1 MNPLNDLSQR
11 ERQVVELLLQGKSN
25 KQIALS
31 LHITQS
37 TVEFHLKNIYAKCQ
51 VRSRT
56 ELILKLGNS
65 VVAGRGENAE
75 NEGGFNLSAW
85 LSSLRK
91 AVSRIG
97 EVMNM
102 ESVQS
107 SNAHS
112 GASPMTF
119 FESIW
124 TCFKK
129 YAEFRGR
136 ASRSEFWWFML
147 FVVLVTAALTYL
159 GETWVSIFTIA
170 ILLPLLAVGARR
182 LNDIGKSPCWQLF
195 LLVPVGGIVIL
206 GILWAQP
213 PVSLPEN
220 GAPAA

>member
-11 ERQVVELLLQGKSN
+11 ERQVVELLLEGKSN
-25 KQIALS
+25 KQIAYA
-31 LHITQS
+31 LHITQN
-37 TVEFHLKNIYAKCQ
+37 TVEFHLKNVYAKCQ

-65 VVAGRGENAE
+65 VVAGQGENAE

-91 AVSRIG
+91 AVSRMG
-97 EVMNM
+97 EVSSM
-102 ESVQS
+102 ES
-107 SNAHS
+107 APPAHMHS
-112 GASPMTF
+112 GANPMTF
-119 FESIW
+119 FESIL

-170 ILLPLLAVGARR
+170 ILLPLLAAGARR
-182 LNDIGKSPCWQLF
+182 LNDIGKSPWWQLF

-213 PVSLPEN
+213 TVSLPAGETP
-220 GAPAA
+220 PA

>member
-11 ERQVVELLLQGKSN
+11 ERQVVELLLEGKSN
-25 KQIALS
+25 KQIAFA
-31 LHITQS
+31 LHITQN

-75 NEGGFNLSAW
+75 NKGGFSPSAW

-97 EVMNM
+97 EVNTM
-102 ESVQS
+102 ESVQF

-112 GASPMTF
+112 GANPMTF

-182 LNDIGKSPCWQLF
+182 LNDIGKSPWWQLF

-213 PVSLPEN
+213 AVSLPEN
-220 GAPAA
+220 GTPAA